1 MMFTFSELY
10 LKKFLLSC
18 FLRIFEEFYI
28 EHLYLMKN
36 ILGASFQF
44 CIFYSSKR
52 WDFFFLAKADA
63 ITYFIL
69 EMYDSNEGKMQAE
82 DFF

>member
-1 MMFTFSELY
+1 MPAFNSVYFIAPKGGT
-10 LKKFLLSC
+10 
-18 FLRIFEEFYI
+18 
-28 EHLYLMKN
+28 
-36 ILGASFQF
+36 
-44 CIFYSSKR
+44 
-52 WDFFFLAKADA
+52 FFFLAKADA